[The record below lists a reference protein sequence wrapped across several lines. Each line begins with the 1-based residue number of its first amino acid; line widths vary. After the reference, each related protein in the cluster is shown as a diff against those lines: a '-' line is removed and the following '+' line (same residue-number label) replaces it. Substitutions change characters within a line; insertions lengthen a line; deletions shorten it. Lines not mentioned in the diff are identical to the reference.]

1 MRGKQGEKTS
11 IDEINLH
18 KLQKKKKN
26 GGWHLWSMVRIEL
39 RKFCE

>member
-11 IDEINLH
+11 IDKINLH
-18 KLQKKKKN
+18 KLQKEN

>member
-18 KLQKKKKN
+18 KLQKKKMAADTCDR
-26 GGWHLWSMVRIEL
+26 W
-39 RKFCE
+39 